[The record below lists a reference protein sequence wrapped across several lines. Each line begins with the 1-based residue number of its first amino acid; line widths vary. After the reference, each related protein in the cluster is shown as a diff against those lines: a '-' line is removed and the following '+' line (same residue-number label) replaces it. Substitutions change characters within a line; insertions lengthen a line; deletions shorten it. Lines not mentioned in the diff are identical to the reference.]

1 MDFEIFIFILFS
13 YAFFRESENYVVD
26 HFERTPP
33 MSTFTF
39 GFVIS
44 QLVQLNRTSF
54 PDVRLKNLCV
64 KVYARPDLFRDLDA
78 SVSRIILKCP

>member
-1 MDFEIFIFILFS
+1 
-13 YAFFRESENYVVD
+13 
-26 HFERTPP
+26 

-78 SVSRIILKCP
+78 SVSTKMLNYFQSFNYSILFSLASVRKS